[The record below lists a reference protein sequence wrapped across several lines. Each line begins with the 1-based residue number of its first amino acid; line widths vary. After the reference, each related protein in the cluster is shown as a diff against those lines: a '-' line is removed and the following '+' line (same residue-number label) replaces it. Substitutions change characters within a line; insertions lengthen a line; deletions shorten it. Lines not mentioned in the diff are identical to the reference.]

1 MHLRRNF
8 AAGSDAAF
16 LSLSLGLVSRKMEV
30 AGGLLRGPLLR
41 IVPPSM
47 QHAQRLDKPGPQGQ
61 TQPAQSLRSE
71 MERRRAQGKAFSIKE
86 AVNIIVPLCVEV
98 SHRHSRGDR
107 MFVHPSS
114 IMLTGGGHVQIAA
127 EMASVAPTLER
138 DRACLAP
145 EEKHGQAGDARS
157 SVFAVGAILY
167 ELLTNELVGPAMP
180 RPSQVVPGLHPA
192 VEVILG
198 KALVTDRAH
207 RPDDLG
213 ALAQALHHVVPSE
226 TVPPPA
232 DESHLDKGADFAVDV
247 SLSMLP
253 PEPVP
258 AAAPAPVSQG
268 GNNAPDPYAMAVVQ
282 APKARPRGH
291 DPTAQLADVKA
302 RLEADPRPRYVVIKD
317 GMDHGPFNAVE
328 LLQQIGSH
336 SFEGRHILRETL
348 SGDEKPIE
356 EWKEFAP
363 FAEHAKINR
372 EIKAEKKAIEQVVV
386 AEAKG
391 TRAKTFVGIGALA
404 IILAGIAGW
413 YVRARGLR
421 NDAIRLAEEQGIS
434 VEAAGGLKG
443 QNRKNVGA
451 RPGGVG
457 GGPVIPSGL
466 SCEGA
471 RAKYIEEISI
481 GGAKGQAD
489 LTAGQFASVLNNGAY
504 ISACGTPG
512 SMKVTVCAAVQNGRA
527 VGVTI
532 TTEPP
537 NGGISSC
544 IAGAVRRMSFP
555 SNPKLD
561 IATTR
566 F

>member
-1 MHLRRNF
+1 
-8 AAGSDAAF
+8 
-16 LSLSLGLVSRKMEV
+16 
-30 AGGLLRGPLLR
+30 
-41 IVPPSM
+41 M
-47 QHAQRLDKPGPQGQ
+47 QHAPRLD
-61 TQPAQSLRSE
+61 QPSPHSQSQLTRSLRSE
-71 MERRRAQGKAFSIKE
+71 MEGRRGQGRAFSIKE
-86 AVNIIVPLCVEV
+86 AVDIIVPLCVEV
-98 SHRHSRGDR
+98 AQRHGRGER
-107 MFVHPSS
+107 LFVHPSS
-114 IMLTGGGHVQIAA
+114 IMLTATGQIQIANELA
-127 EMASVAPTLER
+127 AIAPALER

-145 EEKHGQAGDARS
+145 EEKHGEPGDSRA
-157 SVFAVGAILY
+157 SVFTIGAIFY

-226 TVPPPA
+226 TAPPPA
-232 DESHLDKGADFAVDV
+232 DESHLDRGADFAVDV

-253 PEPVP
+253 PEPT
-258 AAAPAPVSQG
+258 AMGGAPKVVLAPNIQG
-268 GNNAPDPYAMAVVQ
+268 PDPYAMAVIQ
-282 APKARPRGH
+282 APKAAPRGQ
-291 DPTAQLADVKA
+291 DPTAQLADLKA
-302 RLEADPRPRYVVIKD
+302 RLESDPRPRYVVIKE

-336 SFEGRHILRETL
+336 AFEGKHILRETL
-348 SGDEKPIE
+348 AGDEKPIE
-356 EWKEFAP
+356 DWKEFAP

-372 EIKAEKKAIEQVVV
+372 EIVAEKKAIEQVVV
-386 AEAKG
+386 AEAQG
-391 TRAKTFVGIGALA
+391 TRTKTFVGIGALA

-413 YVRARGLR
+413 YFRARGLR
-421 NDAIRLAEEQGIS
+421 NDAIRLASEQGIS

-443 QNRKNVGA
+443 QNRKVAGA
-451 RPGGVG
+451 RPGGG

-489 LTAGQFASVLNNGAY
+489 LTAGQFASVLNNGSY
-504 ISACGTPG
+504 IVGCGTPS
-512 SMKVTVCAAVQNGRA
+512 SMHVTVCAAVQNGRA
-527 VGVTI
+527 VGVTV
-532 TTEPP
+532 TTDPP
-537 NGGISSC
+537 SGGISSC
-544 IAGAVRRMSFP
+544 IASAVRRMSFP

>member
-1 MHLRRNF
+1 
-8 AAGSDAAF
+8 
-16 LSLSLGLVSRKMEV
+16 
-30 AGGLLRGPLLR
+30 
-41 IVPPSM
+41 M
-47 QHAQRLDKPGPQGQ
+47 QHAQRLDKSGPQGQ
-61 TQPAQSLRSE
+61 PQPAQSLRSE
-71 MERRRAQGKAFSIKE
+71 LERRRAQGKTFSIKE

-98 SHRHSRGDR
+98 AERHSRGER
-107 MFVHPSS
+107 LFLHPSS
-114 IMLTGGGHVQIAA
+114 ILWMGPGQVQIPA
-127 EMASVAPTLER
+127 ELASAAPTLDR

-145 EEKHGQAGDARS
+145 EEKHGQAGDGRS
-157 SVFAVGAILY
+157 SVFAIGAIFY
-167 ELLTNELVGPAMP
+167 ELLTNEVVGPAMP
-180 RPSQVVPGLHPA
+180 RPTQVVPGLHPA

-232 DESHLDKGADFAVDV
+232 DESHLDQGADFAVDV

-253 PEPVP
+253 PDPI
-258 AAAPAPVSQG
+258 AAAADAVPGHGAAPPAPNVHH
-268 GNNAPDPYAMAVVQ
+268 APDPFAMAVVQ
-282 APKARPRGH
+282 APKAAPRGP
-291 DPTAQLADVKA
+291 DPTAQLAGLKA

-336 SFEGRHILRETL
+336 AFEGKHVLRETL
-348 SGDEKPIE
+348 SGDEQPIE
-356 EWKEFAP
+356 DWREFAP
-363 FAEHAKINR
+363 FAEHAQINR
-372 EIKAEKKAIEQVVV
+372 EIVAEKRAIEQVVV

-391 TRAKTFVGIGALA
+391 TRAKTFLGIGALA
-404 IILAGIAGW
+404 ILLAAIAGW

-434 VEAAGGLKG
+434 VESAGGLKG
-443 QNRKNVGA
+443 QNRKVAGA
-451 RPGGVG
+451 RPGGG
-457 GGPVIPSGL
+457 GGPVIPGGL

-481 GGAKGQAD
+481 GGPKGQAD
-489 LTAGQFASVLNNGAY
+489 LTAGHFASVLNNGSY
-504 ISACGTPG
+504 IVGCGTPG
-512 SMKVTVCAAVQNGRA
+512 SMHVTVCAAVQNGHA
-527 VGVTI
+527 VGVTV

-544 IAGAVRRMSFP
+544 IANAVRRMTFP

>member
-1 MHLRRNF
+1 
-8 AAGSDAAF
+8 
-16 LSLSLGLVSRKMEV
+16 
-30 AGGLLRGPLLR
+30 
-41 IVPPSM
+41 M
-47 QHAQRLDKPGPQGQ
+47 QHAQRLDKPAPQGQ
-61 TQPAQSLRSE
+61 PLPAQSLRSE

-98 SHRHSRGDR
+98 AQRHGRGDR

-114 IMLTGGGHVQIAA
+114 IVLAGPGRVLIAA
-127 EMASVAPTLER
+127 ELAAVPPTLER

-145 EEKHGQAGDARS
+145 EEKHGEPGDARS
-157 SVFAVGAILY
+157 SVFTIGAIFY
-167 ELLTNELVGPAMP
+167 ELLTNEVVGPAMA
-180 RPSQVVPGLHPA
+180 RPTQVVPGLHPA

-232 DESHLDKGADFAVDV
+232 DESHLDRGADFAVDV

-258 AAAPAPVSQG
+258 AGPPGGGAGRALAAASMPTSQKAIQG
-268 GNNAPDPYAMAVVQ
+268 PDPYAMAVVQ
-282 APKARPRGH
+282 SPRAATRGP
-291 DPTAQLADVKA
+291 DPTAQLTDVKA
-302 RLEADPRPRYVVIKD
+302 RLESDPRPRYVVIKE

-336 SFEGRHILRETL
+336 AFEGKHTLRDAL

-372 EIKAEKKAIEQVVV
+372 EIVAEKKAIEQVVV

-443 QNRKNVGA
+443 QARKNVGA
-451 RPGGVG
+451 RPGGG
-457 GGPVIPSGL
+457 GGPAIPSGL

-489 LTAGQFASVLNNGAY
+489 LTAGQFASVLNNGSY
-504 ISACGTPG
+504 ITGCGTPG
-512 SMKVTVCAAVQNGRA
+512 SMHVTVCAAVQNGRA
-527 VGVTI
+527 VGVTV
-532 TTEPP
+532 TTDPP
-537 NGGISSC
+537 NGGISGC

>member
-1 MHLRRNF
+1 
-8 AAGSDAAF
+8 
-16 LSLSLGLVSRKMEV
+16 
-30 AGGLLRGPLLR
+30 
-41 IVPPSM
+41 
-47 QHAQRLDKPGPQGQ
+47 
-61 TQPAQSLRSE
+61 
-71 MERRRAQGKAFSIKE
+71 MERRRGQGRAFSIKE
-86 AVNIIVPLCVEV
+86 AVNVIVPLCVEV
-98 SHRHSRGDR
+98 AQRHGRGER
-107 MFVHPSS
+107 LFVHPSS
-114 IMLTGGGHVQIAA
+114 IMLTGTGQVQIATELA
-127 EMASVAPTLER
+127 NTPPMLDR

-145 EEKHGQAGDARS
+145 EERHGQAGDARS
-157 SVFAVGAILY
+157 SVFTIGAIFY
-167 ELLTNELVGPAMP
+167 ELLTNEIVGPAMP

-192 VEVILG
+192 VEIILG

-226 TVPPPA
+226 TAPPPA
-232 DESHLDKGADFAVDV
+232 DESHLDQGADFAVDV

-253 PEPVP
+253 PQPVP
-258 AAAPAPVSQG
+258 EAPPGAAAAGAGAAPAPASR
-268 GNNAPDPYAMAVVQ
+268 NAHHAPDPYAMAVVQ
-282 APKARPRGH
+282 APRAATRGP
-291 DPTAQLADVKA
+291 DPTAQLADVKG
-302 RLEADPRPRYVVIKD
+302 RLEADPRPRYVVIKE

-336 SFEGRHILRETL
+336 AFEGKHILRDTL

-356 EWKEFAP
+356 DWTEFAP

-372 EIKAEKKAIEQVVV
+372 EIVAEKKAIEQVVV

-404 IILAGIAGW
+404 VLLAGIAGW

-421 NDAIRLAEEQGIS
+421 NDAIQMANEQGIS
-434 VEAAGGLKG
+434 VESAGGLKG
-443 QNRKNVGA
+443 QNRKGVAA
-451 RPGGVG
+451 RPGGG
-457 GGPVIPSGL
+457 GGPGLPSGL

-481 GGAKGQAD
+481 GGPKGQAD
-489 LTAGQFASVLNNGAY
+489 LTAGQFASVLNNGSY
-504 ISACGTPG
+504 ISGCGTPG
-512 SMKVTVCAAVQNGRA
+512 SMHVNVCAAVQNGHA
-527 VGVTI
+527 VGVTV

-537 NGGISSC
+537 NGGIASC

>member
-1 MHLRRNF
+1 M
-8 AAGSDAAF
+8 G
-16 LSLSLGLVSRKMEV
+16 
-30 AGGLLRGPLLR
+30 
-41 IVPPSM
+41 
-47 QHAQRLDKPGPQGQ
+47 KP
-61 TQPAQSLRSE
+61 
-71 MERRRAQGKAFSIKE
+71 FSVKE

-98 SHRHSRGDR
+98 AQRHSRGDR
-107 MFVHPSS
+107 LFIHPSS
-114 IMLTGGGHVQIAA
+114 IMLAGPGQVQIAT
-127 EMASVAPTLER
+127 ELASMPPTLDR

-145 EEKHGQAGDARS
+145 EEKQGTPGDARS
-157 SVFAVGAILY
+157 SVFTIGAIFY
-167 ELLTNELVGPAMP
+167 ELLTGELVGPAMP
-180 RPSQVVPGLHPA
+180 RPSQVVPGLHPT
-192 VEVILG
+192 VELILG

-232 DESHLDKGADFAVDV
+232 DESHLDRGADFAVDI

-253 PEPVP
+253 PEPT
-258 AAAPAPVSQG
+258 PAPGPAHAPPTVVIQG
-268 GNNAPDPYAMAVVQ
+268 PQGPDPYAMAVVQ
-282 APKARPRGH
+282 APKAAPRGP
-291 DPTAQLADVKA
+291 DPTAQLSDLKA
-302 RLEADPRPRYVVIKD
+302 RLESDPRPRYVVIKE

-328 LLQQIGSH
+328 LLQQIASH
-336 SFEGRHILRETL
+336 AFESKHILRETL

-356 EWKEFAP
+356 DWKEFAP

-372 EIKAEKKAIEQVVV
+372 EIVAEKRAIEQVVV

-391 TRAKTFVGIGALA
+391 TRAKTFIGIGALA
-404 IILAGIAGW
+404 VILAGIAGW

-421 NDAIRLAEEQGIS
+421 DDAIRMANEQGIS
-434 VEAAGGLKG
+434 VESAGGLKG
-443 QNRKNVGA
+443 QNRKGVAA
-451 RPGGVG
+451 RPGGG

-466 SCEGA
+466 SCEAA

-489 LTAGQFASVLNNGAY
+489 LTAGQFASVLNNGSY
-504 ISACGTPG
+504 ITACGTPG
-512 SMKVTVCAAVQNGRA
+512 SMKVTVCAAVQNGHA
-527 VGVTI
+527 VGVTV
-532 TTEPP
+532 TTDPP

>member
-1 MHLRRNF
+1 
-8 AAGSDAAF
+8 
-16 LSLSLGLVSRKMEV
+16 
-30 AGGLLRGPLLR
+30 
-41 IVPPSM
+41 M
-47 QHAQRLDKPGPQGQ
+47 QPAPRLDQPSAKSQ

-71 MERRRAQGKAFSIKE
+71 MERRRAQGRTFSIKE

-98 SHRHSRGDR
+98 AERHGRGDR
-107 MFVHPSS
+107 LFLHPSC
-114 IMLTGGGHVQIAA
+114 IVLTGNGQLQIAA
-127 EMASVAPTLER
+127 ELAALPPTLER
-138 DRACLAP
+138 DRVCLAP
-145 EEKHGQAGDARS
+145 EEKHGQSGDARA
-157 SVFAVGAILY
+157 SVFTIGAIFY

-180 RPSQVVPGLHPA
+180 RPTQVVPGLHPA

-207 RPDDLG
+207 RPDDLR

-232 DESHLDKGADFAVDV
+232 DESHLDHGADFAVDV

-253 PEPVP
+253 PDPSP
-258 AAAPAPVSQG
+258 GGGPPSAATHPEMTAPKVVIA
-268 GNNAPDPYAMAVVQ
+268 AHAAHDPYAMAVVQ
-282 APKARPRGH
+282 APRSVPRGP

-302 RLEADPRPRYVVIKD
+302 RLESDPRPRYVVIKE

-336 SFEGRHILRETL
+336 AFESKHILRDAL

-356 EWKEFAP
+356 DWKEFAP

-372 EIKAEKKAIEQVVV
+372 EIVAEKKAIEQVVV

-391 TRAKTFVGIGALA
+391 TRAKTFIGIGALA
-404 IILAGIAGW
+404 VILAGIAGW

-421 NDAIRLAEEQGIS
+421 NDAIRMAAEQGIS
-434 VEAAGGLKG
+434 VDAAGGLKG
-443 QNRKNVGA
+443 QQRKNAA
-451 RPGGVG
+451 RAG
-457 GGPVIPSGL
+457 GGPGGPILPSGL

-471 RAKYIEEISI
+471 RAKYIEEITM
-481 GGAKGQAD
+481 GGPKGQAD
-489 LTAGQFASVLNNGAY
+489 LTAGHFASVLNNGSY
-504 ISACGTPG
+504 IVSCGTPG
-512 SMKVTVCAAVQNGRA
+512 SMHVNVCAAVQNGRA
-527 VGVTI
+527 VGVTV

-537 NGGISSC
+537 NGGIASC
-544 IAGAVRRMSFP
+544 IANKVRAMSFP

>member
-1 MHLRRNF
+1 
-8 AAGSDAAF
+8 
-16 LSLSLGLVSRKMEV
+16 
-30 AGGLLRGPLLR
+30 
-41 IVPPSM
+41 M

-71 MERRRAQGKAFSIKE
+71 MERRRAQGKPFSVKE
-86 AVNIIVPLCVEV
+86 AVNIIVPLCVDV
-98 SHRHSRGDR
+98 AQRHARGDR

-114 IMLTGGGHVQIAA
+114 IMLTGPGQVHIAA
-127 EMASVAPTLER
+127 ELANEPPTLER

-145 EEKHGQAGDARS
+145 EEKHGQAGDSRS
-157 SVFAVGAILY
+157 SVFTIGAIFY

-180 RPSQVVPGLHPA
+180 RPSQIVPGLHPA
-192 VEVILG
+192 IEVILG

-213 ALAQALHHVVPSE
+213 ALAQALHHIAPSE

-232 DESHLDKGADFAVDV
+232 DESHLDKGVDFAVDV

-253 PEPVP
+253 PEPIRAETAGLAP
-258 AAAPAPVSQG
+258 AAPMSQG
-268 GNNAPDPYAMAVVQ
+268 VHARDPYAMAVVQ
-282 APKARPRGH
+282 APRAAPRGP

-336 SFEGRHILRETL
+336 AFEGRHILRETL

-372 EIKAEKKAIEQVVV
+372 DIKAEKKAIEQVVV

-404 IILAGIAGW
+404 ILFAGIAGW

-451 RPGGVG
+451 RPGGGG
-457 GGPVIPSGL
+457 GGPVIPGGL

-471 RAKYIEEISI
+471 RAKYVEEISI
-481 GGAKGQAD
+481 GGPKGGQAD
-489 LTAGQFASVLNNGAY
+489 LTAGHFASVLNNGSY
-504 ISACGTPG
+504 IVGCGTPS
-512 SMKVTVCAAVQNGRA
+512 SMKVSVCAAVQNGRA
-527 VGVTI
+527 VGVTV

-544 IAGAVRRMSFP
+544 IANAVRRMTFP

>member
-1 MHLRRNF
+1 
-8 AAGSDAAF
+8 
-16 LSLSLGLVSRKMEV
+16 
-30 AGGLLRGPLLR
+30 
-41 IVPPSM
+41 M
-47 QHAQRLDKPGPQGQ
+47 QHAKRLDKSAPQGQ
-61 TQPAQSLRSE
+61 TQPAHSLRSE

-98 SHRHSRGDR
+98 AQRHSGGDR

-114 IMLTGGGHVQIAA
+114 IVLTGPGQVQIAA
-127 EMASVAPTLER
+127 ELASMPPTLDR

-145 EEKHGQAGDARS
+145 EEKHGEAGDARS
-157 SVFAVGAILY
+157 SVFTIGAIFY

-253 PEPVP
+253 PDPTAGV
-258 AAAPAPVSQG
+258 APAPASQ
-268 GNNAPDPYAMAVVQ
+268 NAHQAPDPYAMAVVQ
-282 APKARPRGH
+282 APKAAPRGP
-291 DPTAQLADVKA
+291 DPTAQLANVKA
-302 RLEADPRPRYVVIKD
+302 RLESDPRPRYVVIKE

-336 SFEGRHILRETL
+336 AFEGKHILRDEL

-356 EWKEFAP
+356 EWTEFAP

-372 EIKAEKKAIEQVVV
+372 EIVAEKKAIEQVVV

-443 QNRKNVGA
+443 QNRKNVSA
-451 RPGGVG
+451 RPGGG
-457 GGPVIPSGL
+457 AGGPVLPGGL

-481 GGAKGQAD
+481 GGPKGQAD
-489 LTAGQFASVLNNGAY
+489 LTAGQFASVLNNGSY
-504 ISACGTPG
+504 IVACGTPQ

-527 VGVTI
+527 VGVTV
-532 TTEPP
+532 TTEPA

-544 IAGAVRRMSFP
+544 IANRVRAMSFP

-561 IATTR
+561 IATTH

>member
-1 MHLRRNF
+1 
-8 AAGSDAAF
+8 
-16 LSLSLGLVSRKMEV
+16 
-30 AGGLLRGPLLR
+30 
-41 IVPPSM
+41 M
-47 QHAQRLDKPGPQGQ
+47 QHAPRLDKPGPQGQ
-61 TQPAQSLRSE
+61 TQPAHSLRSE
-71 MERRRAQGKAFSIKE
+71 LERRRAQGRTFSVKE
-86 AVNIIVPLCVEV
+86 AVNIIVPLCVELAQ
-98 SHRHSRGDR
+98 RHSRGDR

-114 IMLTGGGHVQIAA
+114 IVLSGGQVHVAP
-127 EMASVAPTLER
+127 ELASVPPTLER
-138 DRACLAP
+138 DHACLAP

-157 SVFAVGAILY
+157 SVFTIGAIFY

-180 RPSQVVPGLHPA
+180 RPSQVVPGLNAA

-198 KALVTDRAH
+198 TALVTDRAH

-213 ALAQALHHVVPSE
+213 ALAQALHHIVPSE

-232 DESHLDKGADFAVDV
+232 DESHLDGGADFALDV

-253 PEPVP
+253 PEPVG
-258 AAAPAPVSQG
+258 AAPAPASQSA
-268 GNNAPDPYAMAVVQ
+268 NHAPDPFAMAVVQ
-282 APKARPRGH
+282 APKAAPRGP
-291 DPTAQLADVKA
+291 DPTAQLSDVKA
-302 RLEADPRPRYVVIKD
+302 RLESDPRPRYVVIKD

-336 SFEGRHILRETL
+336 SFEGKNILRDAL

-356 EWKEFAP
+356 DWKEFAP

-372 EIKAEKKAIEQVVV
+372 EIVAEKKAIQQVVV

-404 IILAGIAGW
+404 VILAGIAGW

-451 RPGGVG
+451 RPGGGG

-466 SCEGA
+466 SCEAA

-489 LTAGQFASVLNNGAY
+489 LTAGQFASVLNNGSY
-504 ISACGTPG
+504 ITACGTPG

-527 VGVTI
+527 VGVTV
-532 TTEPP
+532 TTEPH

-544 IAGAVRRMSFP
+544 IAGRVRAMSFP

>member
-1 MHLRRNF
+1 
-8 AAGSDAAF
+8 
-16 LSLSLGLVSRKMEV
+16 
-30 AGGLLRGPLLR
+30 
-41 IVPPSM
+41 
-47 QHAQRLDKPGPQGQ
+47 
-61 TQPAQSLRSE
+61 
-71 MERRRAQGKAFSIKE
+71 MERRRALGKTFSIKE

-98 SHRHSRGDR
+98 SHRHARGER
-107 MFVHPSS
+107 LFIHPSS
-114 IMLTGGGHVQIAA
+114 ILVGAPGQVQIATDV
-127 EMASVAPTLER
+127 ASVPPTHDR
-138 DRACLAP
+138 DKACLAP
-145 EEKHGQAGDARS
+145 EEKHGQAGDSRS
-157 SVFAVGAILY
+157 SVFTIGAIFY
-167 ELLTNELVGPAMP
+167 ELLTGELVGPAMP
-180 RPSQVVPGLHPA
+180 RPSQVVPGLHPT

-253 PEPVP
+253 PEPAPGAAQIHMPP
-258 AAAPAPVSQG
+258 AMAVQG
-268 GNNAPDPYAMAVVQ
+268 PDPYAMAVVQ
-282 APKARPRGH
+282 ARKAAPRGP
-291 DPTAQLADVKA
+291 DPTAQLTDLKA
-302 RLEADPRPRYVVIKD
+302 RLESDPRPRYVVIKD

-336 SFEGRHILRETL
+336 AFEGKNILRETL

-356 EWKEFAP
+356 EWREFAP

-372 EIKAEKKAIEQVVV
+372 EIVAEKKAIEQVVV

-404 IILAGIAGW
+404 VILAGIAGW

-434 VEAAGGLKG
+434 VEAAGGIKG
-443 QNRKNVGA
+443 QNRKLAGGA
-451 RPGGVG
+451 RPGGG

-466 SCEGA
+466 SCEAA

-481 GGAKGQAD
+481 GGGKGQAD
-489 LTAGQFASVLNNGAY
+489 LTAGQFASVLNNGSY
-504 ISACGTPG
+504 IVGCGTPA
-512 SMKVTVCAAVQNGRA
+512 SMHVSVCAAVQNGRA
-527 VGVTI
+527 VGVTV

-561 IATTR
+561 VATTR

>member
-1 MHLRRNF
+1 
-8 AAGSDAAF
+8 
-16 LSLSLGLVSRKMEV
+16 
-30 AGGLLRGPLLR
+30 
-41 IVPPSM
+41 
-47 QHAQRLDKPGPQGQ
+47 
-61 TQPAQSLRSE
+61 
-71 MERRRAQGKAFSIKE
+71 MERRRAQGRAFSIKE

-98 SHRHSRGDR
+98 GHLHSRGER
-107 MFVHPSS
+107 LFVHPSS
-114 IMLTGGGHVQIAA
+114 IVMSGGQVHIAA
-127 EMASVAPTLER
+127 ELASVPPTLER
-138 DRACLAP
+138 DHACLAP

-157 SVFAVGAILY
+157 SVFTIGAIFY

-180 RPSQVVPGLHPA
+180 RPSQVVPGLHPT

-232 DESHLDKGADFAVDV
+232 DESHLDRGADFAVDI

-253 PEPVP
+253 PEPTP
-258 AAAPAPVSQG
+258 HAAPAPASQG
-268 GNNAPDPYAMAVVQ
+268 GNHAPDPYAMAVVQ
-282 APKARPRGH
+282 APKSAPRGP
-291 DPTAQLADVKA
+291 DPTAQLSDVKA
-302 RLEADPRPRYVVIKD
+302 RLESDPRPRYVVIKD

-328 LLQQIGSH
+328 LLQQIASH
-336 SFEGRHILRETL
+336 SFEGKNTLRDSL

-372 EIKAEKKAIEQVVV
+372 EIVAEKKAIEQGVV

-391 TRAKTFVGIGALA
+391 TRAKTFIGIGALA
-404 IILAGIAGW
+404 VILAGIAGW

-421 NDAIRLAEEQGIS
+421 DDAIRLAEEQGIS

-443 QNRKNVGA
+443 QNRKVAGA
-451 RPGGVG
+451 RPGGGG

-466 SCEGA
+466 SCEAA

-481 GGAKGQAD
+481 GGPKGQAD
-489 LTAGQFASVLNNGAY
+489 LTAGQFASVLNNGSY
-504 ISACGTPG
+504 ITACGTPG

-527 VGVTI
+527 VGVTV
-532 TTEPP
+532 TTDPP

-544 IAGAVRRMSFP
+544 IASRVRAMSFP

>member
-1 MHLRRNF
+1 
-8 AAGSDAAF
+8 
-16 LSLSLGLVSRKMEV
+16 
-30 AGGLLRGPLLR
+30 
-41 IVPPSM
+41 
-47 QHAQRLDKPGPQGQ
+47 
-61 TQPAQSLRSE
+61 
-71 MERRRAQGKAFSIKE
+71 MERRRAQGQKFSIKE
-86 AVNIIVPLCVEV
+86 AVNIIVPLCVEAAQ
-98 SHRHSRGDR
+98 RHSRGER
-107 MFVHPSS
+107 LFVHPSCVV
-114 IMLTGGGHVQIAA
+114 LTGAGQVQIATELA
-127 EMASVAPTLER
+127 ALPPTLER

-145 EEKHGQAGDARS
+145 EEKHGQSGDARA
-157 SVFAVGAILY
+157 SVFTVGAIFY

-180 RPSQVVPGLHPA
+180 RPTQVVPGLHPA

-207 RPDDLG
+207 RPDDLN
-213 ALAQALHHVVPSE
+213 ALAQALHHIVPSE

-232 DESHLDKGADFAVDV
+232 DESHLDQGADFAVDV

-253 PEPVP
+253 PEPSP
-258 AAAPAPVSQG
+258 ATAHGPGVHPGAVHLPKVQIAADHTA
-268 GNNAPDPYAMAVVQ
+268 DPYAMAVVQ
-282 APKARPRGH
+282 APKAASRGV

-302 RLEADPRPRYVVIKD
+302 RLEADPRPRYVVIKE

-336 SFEGRHILRETL
+336 AFESKHILRDTL

-372 EIKAEKKAIEQVVV
+372 EIVAEKKAIEQVVV

-391 TRAKTFVGIGALA
+391 TRAKTLVGIGALA
-404 IILAGIAGW
+404 VILAGIAGW

-421 NDAIRLAEEQGIS
+421 NDAIRLAAEQGIS
-434 VEAAGGLKG
+434 VDAAGGLKG
-443 QNRKNVGA
+443 QNRKNVA
-451 RPGGVG
+451 RVG
-457 GGPVIPSGL
+457 GGQGGPAIPSGL

-489 LTAGQFASVLNNGAY
+489 LTAGQFASVLNNGSY
-504 ISACGTPG
+504 ITACGTPG

-527 VGVTI
+527 VGVTV
-532 TTEPP
+532 TTEPH

-544 IAGAVRRMSFP
+544 IAGRVRAMSFP

>member
-1 MHLRRNF
+1 
-8 AAGSDAAF
+8 
-16 LSLSLGLVSRKMEV
+16 
-30 AGGLLRGPLLR
+30 
-41 IVPPSM
+41 M
-47 QHAQRLDKPGPQGQ
+47 QHAPRLDQPSAKGQ
-61 TQPAQSLRSE
+61 TQPAQALRSE
-71 MERRRAQGKAFSIKE
+71 MERRRAQGRAFSIKE
-86 AVNIIVPLCVEV
+86 AVNIIVPLCLEAAQ
-98 SHRHSRGDR
+98 RHDRGER
-107 MFVHPSS
+107 LFLHPSC
-114 IMLTGGGHVQIAA
+114 IVLTGTGQLQIAA
-127 EMASVAPTLER
+127 ELASSPPSMER

-145 EEKHGQAGDARS
+145 EEKHGQSGDSRA
-157 SVFAVGAILY
+157 SVFTIGAIFY

-180 RPSQVVPGLHPA
+180 RPTQVVPGLHPA

-207 RPDDLG
+207 RPDDLR

-232 DESHLDKGADFAVDV
+232 DESHLDQGADFAVDV

-253 PEPVP
+253 PDPSPGGVP
-258 AAAPAPVSQG
+258 AAAANHAGAMAAPKVVIADHH
-268 GNNAPDPYAMAVVQ
+268 APDPYAMAVVH
-282 APKARPRGH
+282 APRAVARGA
-291 DPTAQLADVKA
+291 DPTAQLANVKA
-302 RLEADPRPRYVVIKD
+302 RLEADPRPRYVVIKE

-336 SFEGRHILRETL
+336 AFARDHILRDTL

-372 EIKAEKKAIEQVVV
+372 EIVAEKKAIEQVVV

-391 TRAKTFVGIGALA
+391 TRAKTLIGIGALA
-404 IILAGIAGW
+404 ILLAGIAGW

-421 NDAIRLAEEQGIS
+421 NDAIRLAAEQGIS
-434 VEAAGGLKG
+434 VDAAGGLKG
-443 QNRKNVGA
+443 QQRKNAA
-451 RPGGVG
+451 RAGGG
-457 GGPVIPSGL
+457 SGGPVIPSGL

-471 RAKYIEEISI
+471 RAKYIEEISM
-481 GGAKGQAD
+481 GGPKGPAD
-489 LTAGQFASVLNNGAY
+489 LTAGQFASVLNNGSY
-504 ISACGTPG
+504 IVACGTPG

-527 VGVTI
+527 VGVTV
-532 TTEPP
+532 TTEPH

-544 IAGAVRRMSFP
+544 IASRVRAMSFP